1 MSFIKVAGKQGLVRD
16 RSTGAIINTDDNA
29 RLAYMQKRKAAV
41 EQQLDNQNTKNRIS
55 QLENKVQAID
65 DKLNMIISLLS
76 KEPHI

>member
-16 RSTGAIINTDDNA
+16 SSTGAIINTDDNA